1 MKTSLCIVA
10 RTSSTRLPNKAL
22 LEVIENVNLLDLLLY
37 RLKTEFNPL
46 SIVLATTKLKQ
57 DDILEKI
64 ANKHCINFFRGEEK
78 NVLDRLINSSSQ
90 FEGCQNIVRI
100 TGDNPLT
107 DPLVLKKMIRESSR
121 IASLFCYITEHF
133 LCWLQVYL

>member
-46 SIVLATTKLKQ
+46 NIVLATTKLKQ

-64 ANKHCINFFRGEEK
+64 ANKHSIKFFRGEE
-78 NVLDRLINSSSQ
+78 
-90 FEGCQNIVRI
+90 
-100 TGDNPLT
+100 
-107 DPLVLKKMIRESSR
+107 
-121 IASLFCYITEHF
+121 
-133 LCWLQVYL
+133 